1 MLNPLKW
8 ASPRGSRTLFS
19 KNRGRDELELLMTSE
34 SRSDHMEAD
43 EEKGNAPSKWKR
55 STVDMLGT
63 SWKLLSVLIPSFLS
77 PDATGRQSTSAR
89 RPSSTSSLDGLRGLA
104 AYAVMNYHILY
115 AFQSFVF
122 YGYGLSQSSMQS
134 CGRPEDLETT
144 TTWFHQLPILRL
156 IYSGTW
162 PISVFFV
169 VSGYVLS
176 YKPILEE
183 NTCSE
188 ATTSRA
194 AATTAARLIRRPIR
208 LYLPP
213 IVATMVTMT
222 AIYLGAYEPGR
233 QVALHSNWI
242 PVIQETHH
250 QRMGSLG
257 AQVLDWLHQTW
268 KMCQVFWWGDF
279 NNPYDVHLWTIPAEF
294 RCSLSVFLVLPA
306 YLSMKPIARRLLMA
320 FVITYVYLL
329 DRWDVALF
337 FAGLLTADTSI
348 AYRARA
354 SGAQQLAHRHPSH
367 RVVLAATRAVA
378 FLGSLYLLS
387 SPDFCMSS
395 TPGYQ
400 LLSRLIPFSDPAPF
414 RFLPNIG
421 GMLLIVLVT
430 HVEVERSTVNKFLN
444 SELLQY
450 LGKISFSL
458 YIVHGP
464 LVHTVGYAVFPF
476 FWKFSGTQDVWRY
489 VVGFAA
495 GYVVLV
501 TVVVWFADVFWR
513 LIDLPSTSIAVAAQ
527 RLLSENAEYKRDR
540 QEGGV

>member
-1 MLNPLKW
+1 MFNLPRW
-8 ASPRGSRTLFS
+8 AAPYESLLLFS
-19 KNRGRDELELLMTSE
+19 KNRGREELEILMTSE
-34 SRSDHMEAD
+34 SRSDHMGED
-43 EEKGNAPSKWKR
+43 EEKGNHPSEGKR
-55 STVDMLGT
+55 SSIDMLRT
-63 SWKLLSVLIPSFLS
+63 SWKSLSVLLPSFLS
-77 PDATGRQSTSAR
+77 LDGNGRQSASAR
-89 RPSSTSSLDGLRGLA
+89 RPHSTSSLDGLRGLA

-122 YGYGLSQSSMQS
+122 YGYGLSHNSIQS
-134 CGRPEDLETT
+134 CGRPEDLEKTT
-144 TTWFHQLPILRL
+144 NWFHQLPILRL

-176 YKPILEE
+176 YKPILEA
-183 NTCSE
+183 NSFSE
-188 ATTSRA
+188 STASKA
-194 AATTAARLIRRPIR
+194 AATTAARMLRRPIR

-213 IVATMVTMT
+213 IVATMVTMA
-222 AIYLGAYEPGR
+222 AIQLGAYEPGR
-233 QVALHSNWI
+233 QVALHSHWI

-268 KMCQVFWWGDF
+268 KMCRVFWWGEF

-306 YLSMKPIARRLLMA
+306 YISMRPIARRLLMA
-320 FVITYVYLL
+320 TIIIYVYLL

-337 FAGLLTADTSI
+337 FAGLLAADTSI
-348 AYRARA
+348 TCREQA
-354 SGAQQLAHRHPSH
+354 SGALQTTHRRPSH
-367 RVVLAATRAVA
+367 RVVFTAARALAIFA
-378 FLGSLYLLS
+378 SLYFLS

-400 LLSRLIPFSDPAPF
+400 LLSRLIPSSDPAPF

-421 GMLLIVLVT
+421 GVLLVVLVT
-430 HVEVERSTVNKFLN
+430 HVEVEKSMVNKLLN
-444 SELLQY
+444 SALLQY

-476 FWKFSGTQDVWRY
+476 FWKISGTEDVWRY
-489 VVGFAA
+489 VVGFVA

-501 TVVVWFADVFWR
+501 TVVIWVADVFWR
-513 LIDLPSTSIAVAAQ
+513 LIDLPSTSIAVTAQ
-527 RLLSENAEYKRDR
+527 QLLSGNAEY
-540 QEGGV
+540 V